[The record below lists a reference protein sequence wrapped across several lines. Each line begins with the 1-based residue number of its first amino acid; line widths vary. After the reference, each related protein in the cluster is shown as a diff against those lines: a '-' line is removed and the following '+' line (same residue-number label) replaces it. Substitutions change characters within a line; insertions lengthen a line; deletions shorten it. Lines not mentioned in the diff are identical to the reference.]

1 MDDDLVAKYR
11 AEAEAAMSKESERR
25 RQEYIDPVEEDR
37 LRNLSLFDVEDL
49 IPALMARLGDVRLA
63 LDGHGGGIEIV
74 SKVKTEEGLD
84 LVLDLSGA
92 CLACGA
98 APGTLEGIKSDLE
111 NDRQISR
118 IRFSEKLLETFDEI
132 SREFVEKHSQVEFV

>member
-1 MDDDLVAKYR
+1 MKIL
-11 AEAEAAMSKESERR
+11 
-25 RQEYIDPVEEDR
+25 
-37 LRNLSLFDVEDL
+37 
-49 IPALMARLGDVRLA
+49 
-63 LDGHGGGIEIV
+63 
-74 SKVKTEEGLD
+74 TD

-111 NDRQISR
+111 NDGQISR
-118 IRFSEKLLETFDEI
+118 IRFSEKLLQTFDEI